1 MDPLSSVLTLCLL
14 LSISATLSGYEVA
27 FFNLGD
33 ERREALFSQH
43 ADRLW
48 AHWLK
53 FFHQIPEKVLATLLI
68 GTTFVNIGI
77 TLLILDLSETFAW
90 PYQELLG
97 SFTALTLIVFFG
109 EILPKAVALSIPE
122 LTLRL
127 GTLPVQILFLLTY
140 PLVML
145 LERLRKRLEKTMPLS
160 HSPEALLEVLENLPL
175 EALPNIERHTLRN
188 LILLRTLPVKSFMI
202 SRIDMKAI
210 PIHFTWAEVKATFQ
224 KLPYIRIAVYG
235 ENLDDMRGVLYL
247 KDLLPYWQNENLE
260 NWQGLL
266 RPIHFVPETKKAYA
280 VFMELRARR
289 QHLAIV
295 VDEYG
300 SVAGVITLQRLLEIV
315 FGYGE
320 EDRSPDTG
328 YDIQPDGSIIFQAQ
342 VPLVLVRCLLELP
355 DDFFDQ
361 PEARQAEN
369 LADFLLALTGQI
381 PKKGE
386 KIPYED
392 YMFEILEVTA
402 YRIDRVR
409 AYRLLSKPDPTPSE
423 GLS

>member
-1 MDPLSSVLTLCLL
+1 
-14 LSISATLSGYEVA
+14 
-27 FFNLGD
+27 
-33 ERREALFSQH
+33 
-43 ADRLW
+43 
-48 AHWLK
+48 
-53 FFHQIPEKVLATLLI
+53 
-68 GTTFVNIGI
+68 
-77 TLLILDLSETFAW
+77 
-90 PYQELLG
+90 
-97 SFTALTLIVFFG
+97 
-109 EILPKAVALSIPE
+109 
-122 LTLRL
+122 
-127 GTLPVQILFLLTY
+127 
-140 PLVML
+140 ML

-160 HSPEALLEVLENLPL
+160 LSPEALLEILENLPP

-210 PIHFTWAEVKATFQ
+210 PIHLTWAEVKATFQ
-224 KLPYIRIAVYG
+224 KLSYIRIAVYG

-247 KDLLPYWQNENLE
+247 KDLLPYWQKENLE

-342 VPLVLVRCLLELP
+342 VPLVLVRRLLELP

-392 YMFEILEVTA
+392 YMFEILEATD

>member
-1 MDPLSSVLTLCLL
+1 VDPLSSVLTLCLL

-68 GTTFVNIGI
+68 GNTFVNIGI

>member
-53 FFHQIPEKVLATLLI
+53 FFHQIPERVLATILI
-68 GTTFVNIGI
+68 GNTFVNIGI

-109 EILPKAVALSIPE
+109 EIIPKAIALSIPE
-122 LTLRL
+122 LTLQF
-127 GTLPVQILFLLTY
+127 GTLLVQLLFLLTY

-160 HSPEALLEVLENLPL
+160 HSPEALLEILENLPP

-280 VFMELRARR
+280 VFMELRALR

-315 FGYGE
+315 FGYEE
-320 EDRSPDTG
+320 EDRNPDTG

-342 VPLVLVRCLLELP
+342 VPLVLVRRLLELP

-392 YMFEILEVTA
+392 YMFEILEATD
-402 YRIDRVR
+402 YRIDRIR

>member
-1 MDPLSSVLTLCLL
+1 

-43 ADRLW
+43 TDRLW

-53 FFHQIPEKVLATLLI
+53 FFHQIPEKVLATVLI
-68 GTTFVNIGI
+68 GNTFVNIGI
-77 TLLILDLSETFAW
+77 TLLILHLSETFAW

-109 EILPKAVALSIPE
+109 EIIPKAIALSIPE
-122 LTLRL
+122 LTLQF
-127 GTLPVQILFLLTY
+127 GTLLVQLLFLLTY

-160 HSPEALLEVLENLPL
+160 HSPEALLEVLENLPP

-342 VPLVLVRCLLELP
+342 VPLVLVRRLLDLP

-392 YMFEILEVTA
+392 YMFEILEATD

>member
-1 MDPLSSVLTLCLL
+1 VDPLSSVLTLCLL

-68 GTTFVNIGI
+68 GNTFVNIGI
-77 TLLILDLSETFAW
+77 TLLILELSETFAW

>member
-1 MDPLSSVLTLCLL
+1 VDPLSSVLTLCLL

-53 FFHQIPEKVLATLLI
+53 FFHQIPEKLLATLLI
-68 GTTFVNIGI
+68 GNTFVNIGI
-77 TLLILDLSETFAW
+77 TLLILELSETFAW

-109 EILPKAVALSIPE
+109 EIIPKAVALSIPE
-122 LTLRL
+122 LTLQF
-127 GTLPVQILFLLTY
+127 GTLLVQLLFLLTY
-140 PLVML
+140 PLVIL

-160 HSPEALLEVLENLPL
+160 HSPETLLEILENLPP

-280 VFMELRARR
+280 VFMELRALR

-315 FGYGE
+315 FGYEE

-342 VPLVLVRCLLELP
+342 VPLVLVRRLLELP

-392 YMFEILEVTA
+392 YMFEILEATD

>member
-1 MDPLSSVLTLCLL
+1 VDPLSSVLTLCLL

-68 GTTFVNIGI
+68 GNTFVNIGI

-122 LTLRL
+122 LTLQF
-127 GTLPVQILFLLTY
+127 GTLLVQLLFLLTY

-160 HSPEALLEVLENLPL
+160 HSPEALLEILENLPP

-210 PIHFTWAEVKATFQ
+210 PIHFTWPEVKATFQ

-342 VPLVLVRCLLELP
+342 VPLVLVRRLLELP

>member
-53 FFHQIPEKVLATLLI
+53 FFHQIPEKVLATILI
-68 GTTFVNIGI
+68 GNTFVNIGI

-109 EILPKAVALSIPE
+109 EIIPKAVALSIPE
-122 LTLRL
+122 ITLQF
-127 GTLPVQILFLLTY
+127 GTLLVQLLFLLTY

-160 HSPEALLEVLENLPL
+160 HSPEALLEVLENLPP

-210 PIHFTWAEVKATFQ
+210 PIYFTWPEVKATFQ

-235 ENLDDMRGVLYL
+235 ENLDDMRGLLYL

-342 VPLVLVRCLLELP
+342 VPLVLVRRLLDLP

-392 YMFEILEVTA
+392 YMFEILEATD

-409 AYRLLSKPDPTPSE
+409 AYRLLPKPDPTPSE

>member
-68 GTTFVNIGI
+68 GNTFVNIGI

>member
-1 MDPLSSVLTLCLL
+1 VDPLSSVLTLCLL

-53 FFHQIPEKVLATLLI
+53 FFHQIPEKVLASLLI
-68 GTTFVNIGI
+68 GNTFVNIGI

-122 LTLRL
+122 LTLQF
-127 GTLPVQILFLLTY
+127 GTLLVQLLFLLTY
-140 PLVML
+140 PLVMF

-160 HSPEALLEVLENLPL
+160 HSPEALLEILENLPP

-210 PIHFTWAEVKATFQ
+210 PIHLTWAEVKATFQ

-342 VPLVLVRCLLELP
+342 VPLVLVRRLLELP

>member
-1 MDPLSSVLTLCLL
+1 VDPLSSVLTLCLL
-14 LSISATLSGYEVA
+14 LSMSATLSGYEVA

-48 AHWLK
+48 AHWLR
-53 FFHQIPEKVLATLLI
+53 FFHQIPEKVLATILI
-68 GTTFVNIGI
+68 GNTFVNIGI
-77 TLLILDLSETFAW
+77 TLLILNLSETFAW

-109 EILPKAVALSIPE
+109 EIIPKAVALSIPE
-122 LTLRL
+122 LTLQF
-127 GTLPVQILFLLTY
+127 GTLLVQLLFLLTY

-160 HSPEALLEVLENLPL
+160 LSPEALLEILENLPP

-210 PIHFTWAEVKATFQ
+210 PIHLTWAEVKATFQ

-342 VPLVLVRCLLELP
+342 VPLVLVRRLLDLP

-386 KIPYED
+386 KIPYEE
-392 YMFEILEVTA
+392 YMFEILEATD

-409 AYRLLSKPDPTPSE
+409 AYRLLSRPDPTPSE

>member
-1 MDPLSSVLTLCLL
+1 VDPLSSVLTLCLL

-68 GTTFVNIGI
+68 GNTFVNIGI

-122 LTLRL
+122 LTLRF
-127 GTLPVQILFLLTY
+127 GTLLVQLLFLLTY

-145 LERLRKRLEKTMPLS
+145 LERLRKRLEKNMPLS
-160 HSPEALLEVLENLPL
+160 HSPEALLEVLENLPP

-210 PIHFTWAEVKATFQ
+210 PIHFTWPEVKVTFQ

-247 KDLLPYWQNENLE
+247 KDLLPYWQKENLE

-342 VPLVLVRCLLELP
+342 VPLVLVRRLLELP

-392 YMFEILEVTA
+392 YMFEILEATD

>member
-1 MDPLSSVLTLCLL
+1 VDPLSSVLTLCLL

-77 TLLILDLSETFAW
+77 TLLILELSETFAW

>member
-53 FFHQIPEKVLATLLI
+53 FFHQIPEKLLATLLI
-68 GTTFVNIGI
+68 GNTFVNIGI
-77 TLLILDLSETFAW
+77 TLLILELSETFAW

-109 EILPKAVALSIPE
+109 EIIPKAVALSIPE
-122 LTLRL
+122 LTLQF
-127 GTLPVQILFLLTY
+127 GTLLVQLLFLLTY
-140 PLVML
+140 PLVIL

-160 HSPEALLEVLENLPL
+160 HSPETLLEILENLPP

-280 VFMELRARR
+280 VFMELRALR

-315 FGYGE
+315 FGYEE

-342 VPLVLVRCLLELP
+342 VPLVLVRRLLELP

-392 YMFEILEVTA
+392 YMFEILEATD

>member
-1 MDPLSSVLTLCLL
+1 VDPLSSVLTLCLL

>member
-77 TLLILDLSETFAW
+77 TLLILELSETFAW

>member
-1 MDPLSSVLTLCLL
+1 M
-14 LSISATLSGYEVA
+14 SATLSGYEVA

-48 AHWLK
+48 AHWLR
-53 FFHQIPEKVLATLLI
+53 FFHQIPEKVLATILI
-68 GTTFVNIGI
+68 GNTFVNIGI
-77 TLLILDLSETFAW
+77 TLLILNLSETFAW

-109 EILPKAVALSIPE
+109 EIIPKAVALSIPE
-122 LTLRL
+122 LTLQF
-127 GTLPVQILFLLTY
+127 GTLLVQLLFLLTY

-160 HSPEALLEVLENLPL
+160 HSPEALLEVLENLPP

-210 PIHFTWAEVKATFQ
+210 PIHLTWAEVKATFQ

-342 VPLVLVRCLLELP
+342 VPLVLVRRLLDLP

-386 KIPYED
+386 KIPYEE
-392 YMFEILEVTA
+392 YMFEILEATD

-409 AYRLLSKPDPTPSE
+409 AYRLLSRPDPTPSE

>member
-1 MDPLSSVLTLCLL
+1 
-14 LSISATLSGYEVA
+14 VA

-53 FFHQIPEKVLATLLI
+53 FFHQMPEKVLATILI
-68 GTTFVNIGI
+68 GNTFVNIGI

-109 EILPKAVALSIPE
+109 EIIPKAVALSIPE
-122 LTLRL
+122 LTLQF
-127 GTLPVQILFLLTY
+127 GTLLVQLLFLLTY

-160 HSPEALLEVLENLPL
+160 LSPEALLEILENLPP

-210 PIHFTWAEVKATFQ
+210 PIHLTWAEVKATFQ

-280 VFMELRARR
+280 VFMELRALR

-342 VPLVLVRCLLELP
+342 VPLVLVRRLLDLP

-392 YMFEILEVTA
+392 YMFEILEATD

-409 AYRLLSKPDPTPSE
+409 AYRLLSRPDPTPSE

>member
-68 GTTFVNIGI
+68 GNTFVNIGI
-77 TLLILDLSETFAW
+77 TLLILELSETFAW

>member
-68 GTTFVNIGI
+68 GNTFVNIGI

-122 LTLRL
+122 LTLQF
-127 GTLPVQILFLLTY
+127 GTLLVQLLFLLTY